1 MSGAARLARLLG
13 DDGRCLD
20 VAIDHGVFNEPGFLP
35 GIEDMA
41 RAVETVV
48 RAGAAGIVYGRNII
62 QHRDPAGMTRA
73 FMQIVHGGASPEAA
87 AQVIAGQ

>member
-41 RAVETVV
+41 RAVETAWGLKALSMKGSKASSV
-48 RAGAAGIVYGRNII
+48 
-62 QHRDPAGMTRA
+62 GMPRRSISST
-73 FMQIVHGGASPEAA
+73 M
-87 AQVIAGQ
+87 